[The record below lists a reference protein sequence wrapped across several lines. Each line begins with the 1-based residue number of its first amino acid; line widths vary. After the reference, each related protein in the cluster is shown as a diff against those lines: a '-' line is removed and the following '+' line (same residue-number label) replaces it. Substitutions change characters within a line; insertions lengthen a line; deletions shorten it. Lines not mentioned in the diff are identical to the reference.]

1 MKKFPWA
8 CVALTAL
15 SLYSSSLLAANFSAS
30 FKNTDIREF
39 IDTVGRNLNKTILV
53 DPSVQGTVS
62 VRTYNVL
69 TEDRVLPILSE
80 RAGSLRPVGDPVG
93 QRHGQSGAL
102 KRGAYR
108 RCAAGRQQEPGQR

>member
-1 MKKFPWA
+1 MKNFLA

-53 DPSVQGTVS
+53 DPSVQEPS
-62 VRTYNVL
+62 R
-69 TEDRVLPILSE
+69 SE
-80 RAGSLRPVGDPVG
+80 PTT
-93 QRHGQSGAL
+93 
-102 KRGAYR
+102 
-108 RCAAGRQQEPGQR
+108 C